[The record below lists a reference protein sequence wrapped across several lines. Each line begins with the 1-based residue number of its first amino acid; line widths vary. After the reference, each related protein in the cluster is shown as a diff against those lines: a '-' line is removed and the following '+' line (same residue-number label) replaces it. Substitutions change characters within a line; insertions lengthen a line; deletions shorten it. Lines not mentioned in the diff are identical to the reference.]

1 MEDEKFVE
9 NIKNSD
15 ATVLADVIRSQC
27 ITFVACR
34 RGSITALWLCFL
46 CVLVHNNKCVQ
57 GRILRL
63 KKGGGGGGG
72 HTFRVEIGAAR
83 KPRPLA
89 FAHSSLAVRRSK
101 ARERGQVQIAC
112 TVF

>member
-1 MEDEKFVE
+1 MCP
-9 NIKNSD
+9 
-15 ATVLADVIRSQC
+15 L
-27 ITFVACR
+27 
-34 RGSITALWLCFL
+34 GSITALWLCFS
-46 CVLVHNNKCVQ
+46 CVLVHKCVQ

-83 KPRPLA
+83 KPRPPA

-101 ARERGQVQIAC
+101 ARKRGHVHIAC